1 MAAGTS
7 APAEAGQGPSL
18 MSIAASI
25 GGKIRD
31 AAESAKEERE
41 KAAAKGESPKKG
53 SLFKSSLANQFN
65 PVKSKKAKSQWAK
78 QFDWNKKSDATE
90 KVKAPPSGGGD
101 GGKAKLKEFIAGG
114 FTAILQDTGMMVSKL
129 DTVKAISGENLSEAT
144 KSSGTLTVIKE
155 TLDAQTELRR
165 KALEEAKFARA
176 EKKLEKRQDVA
187 GVNDTKPVEKEK
199 GEGGDGEDEKGGGPF
214 DWLLGGLDL
223 LDTGLGIRALLG
235 GGQAAAGG
243 AAAGG
248 AAGGA
253 GLGAGAIAA
262 IVGGAGLAASGLGEG
277 FFQLTK
283 KGGLGEQTR
292 DFFKNKGDE
301 VGGPM
306 GMMLG
311 GIGNVAGFS
320 NEATKATGTALD
332 VVGAPFRY
340 AIEALR
346 NPFLSE
352 EDKIKQAEN
361 LAKFDARVR
370 ENFRSG
376 FNAIDFMNVVSD
388 EKGAFGNI
396 YGNQGAQ
403 ADMMG
408 KMSEGGMIKLAPGGI
423 VDDPMRTTL
432 YPGDS
437 VIPLN
442 RNVGKQ
448 MFGDNAIGDDPSRIG
463 LDTSAALI
471 LGISQSLLGQTDSG
485 TVGDVVQQKIRKSAK
500 EFGISNLTFTS
511 SLGRAQFSKVDPQKS
526 AGDFMKSLF
535 SGIKV
540 FGAGGGG
547 GGGGRNNR
555 NNNNTDPSI
564 GPGMTATGGSKASE
578 YITSGFGQRN
588 TGIPGA
594 STNHGGIDVAG
605 GPWVDGAAVSVIKS
619 GVVEETGDLGSK
631 GWGRYVVV
639 KHDDG
644 TYSLY
649 GHLSQINVKKGDKIN
664 NEAGDATVIGKVG
677 STGVSSGPHLHFELG
692 KGWNGTILDKV
703 DPAPYVD
710 NYVRGGGK
718 VTVTGDA
725 PQIAQAPSPPSTPSS
740 LPAPTVTPLA
750 VAQDGMVGKKERS
763 WWDFGGRFDDWMNN
777 ARENATIGGNKF
789 GGDRYS
795 KQMKELGYQ
804 GGGTGR
810 TRPGEYQRRARVAAQ
825 SQSMKA
831 LNSGRGVDIKGGTF
845 GTSIG
850 KGYPAVYK
858 GREAIKV
865 KLAPGGT
872 WEPEVT
878 YGGKRWFGV
887 KQGDSVIYVSNFK
900 AGQNN
905 LGVQTK
911 ETRPAAPPS
920 PPPPRN
926 PAPASR
932 PAPAAPATT
941 AVVAPPTQSV
951 GAKTAAAMG
960 SFGDN
965 VPAGKTSA
973 MVFADFLYPDLV

>member
-25 GGKIRD
+25 GSKIRD

-90 KVKAPPSGGGD
+90 KVKAPPSGGGGD

-176 EKKLEKRQDVA
+176 EKKLEKREDVA

-223 LDTGLGIRALLG
+223 LDTGLGIRSLLG
-235 GGQAAAGG
+235 GGQAAAG
-243 AAAGG
+243 GG

-292 DFFKNKGDE
+292 DFFKNTGDE

-376 FNAIDFMNVVSD
+376 FNAIDFMNIVSD

-448 MFGDNAIGDDPSRIG
+448 MFGDNATGDDPSRIG

-485 TVGDVVQQKIRKSAK
+485 TVGDVVQQKIRKAAK

-540 FGAGGGG
+540 FGGGGG

-555 NNNNTDPSI
+555 KNNNTDPSI
-564 GPGMTATGGSKASE
+564 GPGMTATGGSKASQ

-605 GPWVDGAAVSVIKS
+605 GPWVDGAAISVIKS

-664 NEAGDATVIGKVG
+664 DEGGDATVIGKVG

-692 KGWNGTILDKV
+692 KGWNGAILDKV
-703 DPAPYVD
+703 DPARYVD

-725 PQIAQAPSPPSTPSS
+725 PEIAQAPSPPSTPSS
-740 LPAPTVTPLA
+740 LPAATVTPLPM
-750 VAQDGMVGKKERS
+750 AQDGMVGKKQRS

-777 ARENATIGGNKF
+777 ARENATLGGNKF
-789 GGDRYS
+789 GGDRY
-795 KQMKELGYQ
+795 KDQMKELGYKS
-804 GGGTGR
+804 GGTNR
-810 TRPGEYQRRARVAAQ
+810 KRPNYNAMQKAARIKQQQASINQ
-825 SQSMKA
+825 
-831 LNSGRGVDIKGGTF
+831 LNSGKGLDLKGASMGTN
-845 GTSIG
+845 IG

-865 KLAPGGT
+865 KLPPGGSY
-872 WEPEVT
+872 EPEITV
-878 YGGKRWFGV
+878 GGKRFFAI
-887 KQGDSVIYVSNFK
+887 KQGNSVIYASHFK
-900 AGQNN
+900 ANQKN
-905 LGVQTK
+905 LGVGTPKKAPTPAPAKAPTQADG
-911 ETRPAAPPS
+911 TRPAAPSSSSPS
-920 PPPPRN
+920 
-926 PAPASR
+926 
-932 PAPAAPATT
+932 TT
-941 AVVAPPTQSV
+941 AVVAPPTQSM